1 MSPDPKMLHALGE
14 VDEKAPPAWH
24 SRIVSVGNDW
34 YTKQPPLRDWLLR
47 DGRTGEQRG
56 WLPHGKAGLLIAEGG
71 AGKTMALVQLAIAV
85 AKGGAWFRTFPVEK
99 PGRVFML
106 LGEEEA
112 DEARRRIYSGHA
124 GVGAPPADGM
134 IEILPMS
141 GEDCSFLT
149 TDEYGRTAETAF
161 INDLRDYLVSTGPWG
176 LIVAEPLS
184 RVGGPDAETDNAAAT
199 RLVQVFE
206 SIVKLTG
213 ATVLGA
219 HHTNKPGRGGVA
231 VTASASRGSSALI
244 DGFRWAASLASRKT
258 DALGEVVT
266 MEVVK
271 SNYSFPGDPLLLRR
285 ADNGRL
291 EPLSG
296 EQQAQFQA
304 DVSGESTRKE
314 RVVQREDEREAI
326 RARREEREAAKRAQ
340 REREKAEAAHA
351 KRISEE
357 RALVAILRQR
367 PGIHTDELRGA
378 LAAALEGC
386 NRDRMRDILARLG
399 DAVAAYTPDGGP
411 SNARAYRLDES
422 ALRVELRG

>member
-1 MSPDPKMLHALGE
+1 MNPDPKMLHALGE

-24 SRIVSVGNDW
+24 SRIVSVGADW
-34 YTKQPPLRDWLLR
+34 YTKPPPPREWLLR
-47 DGRTGEQRG
+47 DARTNEQRG
-56 WLPHGKAGLLIAEGG
+56 WLPQGKAGLLIAEGG
-71 AGKTMALVQLAIAV
+71 AGKTMGLVQAAIAV
-85 AKGGAWFRTFPVEK
+85 SKGGAWFGTFPVEK

-149 TDEYGRTAETAF
+149 TDEYGRTIETAF
-161 INDLRDYLVSTGPWG
+161 IGEIRDYLVKTGPWG

-231 VTASASRGSSALI
+231 VTASASRGLSALI
-244 DGFRWAASLASRKT
+244 DGFRWAASMSARKT
-258 DALGEVVT
+258 EAMGEVVT
-266 MEVVK
+266 LEVVK
-271 SNYSFPGDPLLLRR
+271 SNYSFKGDPLLLRR
-285 ADNGRL
+285 ADHGRL
-291 EPLSG
+291 EPLNG
-296 EQQAQFQA
+296 EQRAQVEA
-304 DVSGESTRKE
+304 DISGESARK
-314 RVVQREDEREAI
+314 
-326 RARREEREAAKRAQ
+326 RARGAAR
-340 REREKAEAAHA
+340 RRTGNHP
-351 KRISEE
+351 R
-357 RALVAILRQR
+357 
-367 PGIHTDELRGA
+367 
-378 LAAALEGC
+378 
-386 NRDRMRDILARLG
+386 
-399 DAVAAYTPDGGP
+399 TP
-411 SNARAYRLDES
+411 R
-422 ALRVELRG
+422 